1 MVLWS
6 DDERKIEYT
15 IYSEK
20 KQSKMSRKDIAIK
33 GGVIGLVSQVVT
45 LLLKVLVR
53 TFLIRICGR
62 DILGLD
68 GVLLDTI
75 SMLSLAELGIT
86 ASMLYRLYQPVI
98 HGETDRISELLSAYR
113 VIYHVIAILIAAIG
127 LVVSFLLPC
136 IIKDISVSTET
147 VYVSYFMYLLST
159 VCSYLLSYRRIL
171 LNADQKK
178 HLCVLVDLIATVI
191 FSVFKIIVLVCM
203 KSYILYIF
211 IGVVQVITANIYLWG
226 FTRKTYASICFS
238 AKIKKQDVLVLLAD
252 TKEILSTKIAGYVY
266 SSTDNLVISIVLGTG
281 LVGTLS
287 NYKYITNALK
297 GLVNNA
303 IASIQP
309 LVGNYLNSGVTT
321 EESYLTLKRYTF
333 FRYIIAGMT
342 TIPLIL
348 LSDIAVKIWTNNDTY
363 LMDRGISIL
372 LALDYYIGCVYGPI
386 NEYITGMGL
395 FKKGKYPMF
404 VGAVSNIVLSLIGV
418 VIYGVKGVLIGT
430 VFSQIVIWVGS
441 AIIIFRYYFVGKN
454 YYIDYIKQHIIY
466 CAIILVNVI
475 IDLPVLQSIRISSE
489 IGKFL
494 LFGIVIECVY
504 IVSVILV
511 YRKKDEYRYA
521 YDILISLKTTLRQR
535 LRR

>member
-1 MVLWS
+1 
-6 DDERKIEYT
+6 
-15 IYSEK
+15 
-20 KQSKMSRKDIAIK
+20 MSRKDIAIK
-33 GGVIGLVSQVVT
+33 GGFIGLVSQIVT
-45 LLLKVLVR
+45 LFLKVLVR

-98 HGETDRISELLSAYR
+98 HRETNRISELLSAYR
-113 VIYHVIAILIAAIG
+113 VIYQAIAILITIIG
-127 LVVSFLLPC
+127 LLMSLLLPY
-136 IIKDISVSTET
+136 IIKNVSVSTKT
-147 VYVSYFMYLLST
+147 IYVSYYMYLLTT

-178 HLCVLVDLIATVI
+178 HLCILVDLIATAV
-191 FSVFKIIVLVCM
+191 FSLFKIIVLVWV

-211 IGVVQVITANIYLWG
+211 IGVIQVITANVYLWR
-226 FTRKTYASICFS
+226 FTKNTYADICFS
-238 AKIKKQDVLVLLAD
+238 TKINKQDILALFTD
-252 TKEILSTKIAGYVY
+252 TKEILATKIAGYVY
-266 SSTDNLVISIVLGTG
+266 NSTDNMIITVMLGTD
-281 LVGTLS
+281 LVGVLS

-309 LVGNYLNSGVTT
+309 LVGNYLNSEVTVDDA
-321 EESYLTLKRYTF
+321 YLTLKRYTF
-333 FRYIIAGMT
+333 FRYLIAGVT

-348 LSDIAVKIWTNNDTY
+348 LTDIAVKIWTNNDIY
-363 LMDRGISIL
+363 LMERGISIL
-372 LALDYYIGCVYGPI
+372 LAIDYYIGCVYGPL

-404 VGAVSNIVLSLIGV
+404 VGAVSNIALSLLGV
-418 VIYGVKGVLIGT
+418 VIYGVEGVLIGT
-430 VFSQIVIWVGS
+430 VFSQFIIWIGS
-441 AIIIFRYYFVGKN
+441 AIIIFKHYFVGRK
-454 YYIDYIKQHIIY
+454 YYIDYIKQHVFY
-466 CAIILVNVI
+466 CVVILINVI
-475 IDLPVLQSIRISSE
+475 IDVPILQCIKISSE

-521 YDILISLKTTLRQR
+521 YDILVSMINKIRRRQK
-535 LRR
+535 L